1 MRFNDGLIGTVLILF
16 GTAVLLYTRGF
27 PTLEEGYPGPA
38 LFPNVLAVLFLIA
51 GLVLLFQGV
60 RSKAPLIKIDRQ
72 ALGGRALLNILSV
85 LAAVVVYIFL
95 SETVGFLILS
105 CGLLFL
111 LMTWLRATVFWSV
124 VMACGVTLG
133 IYLLFA
139 KFLLVPL
146 PWGLWGW

>member
-1 MRFNDGLIGTVLILF
+1 MRFNDGLIGTVLMLF

-38 LFPNVLAVLFLIA
+38 LFPNVLASLFLIA
-51 GLVLLFQGV
+51 GLVLLFRGI
-60 RSKAPLIKIDRQ
+60 RSKAALIKIDRQ

-95 SETVGFLILS
+95 SEPVGFLILS
-105 CGLLFL
+105 FGLLFL
-111 LMTWLRATVFWSV
+111 LMTWFRAPALWSV
-124 VMACGVTLG
+124 VMACSVTLG

>member
-1 MRFNDGLIGTVLILF
+1 MRFNDGLIGIVLILC
-16 GTAVLLYTRGF
+16 GAAVLLYTRGF

-51 GLVLLFQGV
+51 GLVLLIQGA
-60 RSKAPLIKIDRQ
+60 RSKAALIKIDRK

-95 SETVGFLILS
+95 SEPLGFLILS
-105 CGLLFL
+105 FGLLFL
-111 LMTWLRATVFWSV
+111 LMTWFRASALWSM
-124 VMACGVTLG
+124 VMACSVTLG
-133 IYLLFA
+133 IYLLFS

>member
-1 MRFNDGLIGTVLILF
+1 MRFNDGLIGIVLILF
-16 GTAVLLYTRGF
+16 GAAVLLYTRGF

-51 GLVLLFQGV
+51 GLVLLIQGA
-60 RSKAPLIKIDRQ
+60 RSKAALIKIDRK

-85 LAAVVVYIFL
+85 LPAVVVYIFL
-95 SETVGFLILS
+95 SEPLGLLILS
-105 CGLLFL
+105 FGLLFL
-111 LMTWLRATVFWSV
+111 LMTWFRATALWSM
-124 VMACGVTLG
+124 VMACSVTLG
-133 IYLLFA
+133 IYLLFS

>member
-1 MRFNDGLIGTVLILF
+1 MRFNDGLIGIVLILF
-16 GTAVLLYTRGF
+16 GAAVLFFTQGF

-38 LFPNVLAVLFLIA
+38 LFPNVLAALFLIA

-60 RSKAPLIKIDRQ
+60 RSKAALIKIDRQ

-95 SETVGFLILS
+95 SELVGFLILS
-105 CGLLFL
+105 FGLLLL
-111 LMTWLRATVFWSV
+111 LMTWFRASAFWSV
-124 VMACGVTLG
+124 VMACSVTLG